1 MARRARSFATVLV
14 ALVALLTPAGAQAA
28 TRYVDDA
35 GSADTGACT
44 DPATPCATIQ
54 YAVDQAA
61 AGDTIGIAAGT
72 YATGAVI
79 DKANLTVGGAGV
91 GQTTVQ
97 TAQARVFDLRS
108 NADGVTIR
116 DLTVR
121 GPYGG
126 SGTPADESGIYV
138 GPTAGVDV
146 AGLTVRDVEV
156 TRVRYAVDV
165 RFPGS
170 AVGWT
175 LANVNAHINQYGA
188 RFWGETTGLTIADSH
203 FDFNDFG
210 IYAQH
215 PGTTPRTPGVF
226 QDVKID
232 DSTFDGNA
240 TKGIYLEQGADLDF
254 DDITAVTPQG
264 PTPRADVNPNNAID
278 VNVKYGA
285 FAHVHIANST
295 FSGSTGAG
303 VLIHGRNDAP
313 LYNTV
318 PGRLDDVVLEG
329 VTVTDNV
336 AGVQFSGATTNSR
349 ITGSRIVA
357 NVSGGVTSWTD
368 TQTIDAEGNW
378 WGCNEGPNT
387 PGCSSTTGDV
397 DADPW
402 LVLTAAGSPQA
413 IATDGGTS
421 TITAGVATDSD
432 GNPAAPGFDLPA
444 IALATDL
451 GVLANGVLTAGPT
464 AGTAHV
470 TAQLDNAQAA
480 ATVELMDPPAN
491 TAPPAVTGETVA
503 GSVLRCALGNWTGTR
518 LTHARRWT
526 RDGADIAG
534 AKGDTYTTVS
544 DDAGHAIGCRVTAT
558 NSVGSSAQ
566 AGNEIGVTARASAP
580 EPPTAPTERSTVT
593 PFARPLLTLGG
604 RAAVAAVRC
613 RTATG
618 CTITAPR
625 RTYVRVGGKT
635 YRARVHVRPAL
646 APNQTTFAR
655 VELRKHARRALRHR
669 GAGYVALPI
678 HVTGAAESRIVVRV
692 TPRRTP

>member
-1 MARRARSFATVLV
+1 M
-14 ALVALLTPAGAQAA
+14 
-28 TRYVDDA
+28 
-35 GSADTGACT
+35 
-44 DPATPCATIQ
+44 
-54 YAVDQAA
+54 
-61 AGDTIGIAAGT
+61 
-72 YATGAVI
+72 
-79 DKANLTVGGAGV
+79 
-91 GQTTVQ
+91 QTT
-97 TAQARVFDLRS
+97 QARVFDLRS
-108 NADGVTIR
+108 SADGVTIR

-121 GPYGG
+121 GPYSG
-126 SGTPADESGIYV
+126 SGTPVDHSGCLRRSA
-138 GPTAGVDV
+138 AGVDV
-146 AGLTVRDVEV
+146 AGLTLRDVEL

-170 AVGWT
+170 ATGWT

-188 RFWGETTGLTIADSH
+188 RFWGDTTGLTIADSH

-226 QDVKID
+226 QNVEID

-240 TKGIYLEQGADLDF
+240 TKGIYLEQGADLDI
-254 DDITAVTPQG
+254 DDITAVTLDDPA
-264 PTPRADVNPNNAID
+264 PRADVNPNNAID
-278 VNVKYGA
+278 VNVKYGP
-285 FAHVHIANST
+285 FAHVHISDST

-318 PGRLDDVVLEG
+318 PGSLDDAVLDG
-329 VTVTDNV
+329 VTVTGNV
-336 AGVQFSGATTNSR
+336 AGVAFSGATTNAR
-349 ITGSRIVA
+349 ITGSRIVGNA
-357 NVSGGVTSWTD
+357 SGGVTSWTD
-368 TQTIDAEGNW
+368 TQTIDAAGNW
-378 WGCNEGPNT
+378 WGCSEGPNT

-397 DADPW
+397 DTDPW
-402 LVLTAAGSPQA
+402 LVLTAAGSPQT

-480 ATVELMDPPAN
+480 ATVEFIDPPAN
-491 TAPPAVTGETVA
+491 TAPPAVIGETVA
-503 GSVLRCALGNWTGTR
+503 GSVLSCALGSWTGAH
-518 LTHARRWT
+518 LMHARQWT

-534 AKGDTYTTVS
+534 ATGDSYTTVG

-566 AGNEIGVTARASAP
+566 AGNEIGVTARAP
-580 EPPTAPTERSTVT
+580 EPPTTPPTPTTPTERSTVT
-593 PFARPLLTLGG
+593 PFARPRLTLGG
-604 RAAVAAVRC
+604 RAAVAVVRC
-613 RTATG
+613 RTSTG
-618 CTITAPR
+618 CTIRAPR
-625 RTYVRVGGKT
+625 RAYVRVGGKT
-635 YRARVHVRPAL
+635 YRARVSVRRAL

-655 VELRKHARRALRHR
+655 VELSKHARRALRRR
-669 GAGYVALPI
+669 GAGNVALPI
-678 HVTGAAESRIVVRV
+678 RVTLAAKTTIVVRV
-692 TPRRTP
+692 TPRCPAQGRCERG

>member
-1 MARRARSFATVLV
+1 M

-35 GSADTGACT
+35 GSVDTGACT
-44 DPATPCATIQ
+44 NPATPCATIQ
-54 YAVDQAA
+54 YAVNQAA
-61 AGDTIGIAAGT
+61 AGDTIAIAVGT
-72 YATGAVI
+72 YAAGAVI
-79 DKANLTVGGAGV
+79 DTANLTVGGAGV

-97 TAQARVFDLRS
+97 TTQARVFDLRS
-108 NADGVTIR
+108 SADGVTIR

-121 GPYGG
+121 GPYSG
-126 SGTPADESGIYV
+126 SGTPVDHSGIYV
-138 GPTAGVDV
+138 GSAAGVDV
-146 AGLTVRDVEV
+146 AGLTLRDVEL

-170 AVGWT
+170 ATGWT

-188 RFWGETTGLTIADSH
+188 RFWGDTTGLTIADSH

-226 QDVKID
+226 QNVEID

-240 TKGIYLEQGADLDF
+240 TKGIYLEQGADLDI
-254 DDITAVTPQG
+254 DDITAVTLDDPA
-264 PTPRADVNPNNAID
+264 PRADVNPNNAID
-278 VNVKYGA
+278 VNVKYGP
-285 FAHVHIANST
+285 FAHVHISDST

-318 PGRLDDVVLEG
+318 PGSLDDAVLDG
-329 VTVTDNV
+329 VTVTGNV
-336 AGVQFSGATTNSR
+336 AGVAFSGATTNAR
-349 ITGSRIVA
+349 ITGSRIVGNA
-357 NVSGGVTSWTD
+357 SGGVTSWTD
-368 TQTIDAEGNW
+368 TQTIDAAGNW
-378 WGCNEGPNT
+378 WGCSEGPNT

-397 DADPW
+397 DTDPW
-402 LVLTAAGSPQA
+402 LVLTAAGSPQT

-432 GNPAAPGFDLPA
+432 GNPAAPRFDLPA

-480 ATVELMDPPAN
+480 ATVEFIDPPAN
-491 TAPPAVTGETVA
+491 TAPPAVIGETVA
-503 GSVLRCALGNWTGTR
+503 GSVLSCALGSWTGAH
-518 LTHARRWT
+518 LMHARQWT

-534 AKGDTYTTVS
+534 ATGDSYTTVG

-566 AGNEIGVTARASAP
+566 AGNEIGVTARAP
-580 EPPTAPTERSTVT
+580 EPPTTPPTPTTPTERSTVT
-593 PFARPLLTLGG
+593 PFARPRLTLGG
-604 RAAVAAVRC
+604 RAAVAVVRC
-613 RTATG
+613 RTSTG
-618 CTITAPR
+618 CTIRAPR
-625 RTYVRVGGKT
+625 RAYVRVGGKT
-635 YRARVHVRPAL
+635 YRARVSVRRAL

-655 VELRKHARRALRHR
+655 VELSKHARRALRRR
-669 GAGYVALPI
+669 GAGNVALPI
-678 HVTGAAESRIVVRV
+678 RVTLAAKTTIVVRV
-692 TPRRTP
+692 TPRCPAQGRCERG